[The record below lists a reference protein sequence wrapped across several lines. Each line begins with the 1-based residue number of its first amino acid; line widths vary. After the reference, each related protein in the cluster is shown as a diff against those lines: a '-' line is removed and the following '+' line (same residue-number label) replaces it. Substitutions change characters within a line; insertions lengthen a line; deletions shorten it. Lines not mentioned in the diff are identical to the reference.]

1 MTNFNEFQSLILFN
15 FFWLYYYYYFL
26 IFLYINILTENITLV
41 VVQLLSHVQPF
52 ATPWTVAH
60 HASLS
65 FTISQSFA
73 QTHVCWVDDA
83 IQPSH
88 PLSPP
93 SPPAL
98 NLSQHQGLFQR
109 VSSLHQVA
117 KVLEHTLFTSVFK
130 GLFFRFWHS
139 DFWHS
144 DHSIFKFVL

>member
-1 MTNFNEFQSLILFN
+1 MNSNLLSSLIFSN
-15 FFWLYYYYYFL
+15 FIIIISWF
-26 IFLYINILTENITLV
+26 FLYINILTENITLV
-41 VVQLLSHVQPF
+41 VVVPLLSHVQSV

-73 QTHVCWVDDA
+73 QTRVRWVNDA

-88 PLSPP
+88 LLSPS

-98 NLSQHQGLFQR
+98 NLSQHQGLFQW
-109 VSSLHQVA
+109 VSSLYQVA
-117 KVLEHTLFTSVFK
+117 KVLEHTLLTSVFK
-130 GLFFRFWHS
+130 CLFFRFWHS
-139 DFWHS
+139 DFWHR

>member
-1 MTNFNEFQSLILFN
+1 MNSNLLSSLIFSN
-15 FFWLYYYYYFL
+15 FIIIISWF
-26 IFLYINILTENITLV
+26 FLYINILTENITLV
-41 VVQLLSHVQPF
+41 VVVPLLSRVQPV

-73 QTHVCWVDDA
+73 QTRVHWVDDA

-88 PLSPP
+88 PLSPS

-98 NLSQHQGLFQR
+98 NLSQHQGLFQW
-109 VSSLHQVA
+109 VSSLYQVA
-117 KVLEHTLFTSVFK
+117 KVFECTLLTSVFK
-130 GLFFRFWHS
+130 CLFFRFWHS
-139 DFWHS
+139 DCWHR

>member
-1 MTNFNEFQSLILFN
+1 MNSNLLS
-15 FFWLYYYYYFL
+15 FL
-26 IFLYINILTENITLV
+26 IFSDFIIIISWFFFVYKYFDWKHYPCFV
-41 VVQLLSHVQPF
+41 VPLLSRVQPV

-73 QTHVCWVDDA
+73 QTRVRWVDDA

-88 PLSPP
+88 PLSPS

-98 NLSQHQGLFQR
+98 NLSQHQGLFQW
-109 VSSLHQVA
+109 VSSLYQVA
-117 KVLEHTLFTSVFK
+117 KVLEHTLLTSVFK
-130 GLFFRFWHS
+130 CLFFRFWHS
-139 DFWHS
+139 DFWHR